1 MIFNLIC
8 FSRNKKALNVGKLI
22 RIKMDDDEIGIYDE
36 FMKELIIKMTM
47 RIIIMMTA
55 MMLRRL

>member
-1 MIFNLIC
+1 MN
-8 FSRNKKALNVGKLI
+8 KLI
-22 RIKMDDDEIGIYDE
+22 FKMMEDHDDDEIGIYDE

-55 MMLRRL
+55 MMMRRL

>member
-55 MMLRRL
+55 MMMRRL